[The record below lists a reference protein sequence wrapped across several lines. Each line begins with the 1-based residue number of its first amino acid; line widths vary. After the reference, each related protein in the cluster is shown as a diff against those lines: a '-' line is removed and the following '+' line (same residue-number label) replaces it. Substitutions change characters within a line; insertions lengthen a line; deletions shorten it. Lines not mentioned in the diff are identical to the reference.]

1 MTGPIRVR
9 SIQRTYTWNSE
20 TYHDTVEGGRGG
32 RKKKERRERRG
43 SSESGKG
50 RRGGREKNGA
60 GRRKGKVPK
69 NVCGNCMWAVA
80 CDRLQATVGATSS
93 IEGRCV

>member
-32 RKKKERRERRG
+32 RKKKERRG

-50 RRGGREKNGA
+50 RRGGRKKNGE
-60 GRRKGKVPK
+60 GRRKGKVLK
-69 NVCGNCMWAVA
+69 NVCDNCMWAVA

-93 IEGRCV
+93 IEGRRVRS